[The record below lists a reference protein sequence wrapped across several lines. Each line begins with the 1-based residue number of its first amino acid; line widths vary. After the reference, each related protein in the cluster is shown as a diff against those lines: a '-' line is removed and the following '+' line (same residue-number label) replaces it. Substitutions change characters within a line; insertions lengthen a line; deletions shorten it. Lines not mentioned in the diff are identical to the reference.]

1 VESPDPKADA
11 KHNRPGGGISL
22 QTLIIA
28 GLASAAASYA
38 VSRIWGPG
46 TLISAAATP
55 VIVALVSEFLRRPV
69 ETAAK
74 SAKKVPTVQTLPAVR
89 KRTIAA
95 PGDATRVQ
103 EGPTRVTTG
112 SATRAEPHSPS
123 GQPPPGRRVEPPA
136 TVTPVMD
143 PGTMNH
149 AESNTWRPRWRL
161 AVVTGLV
168 AFAIVL
174 ALYTV
179 PDLLAGRSITGN
191 GQPTTF
197 FGGSAN
203 VNKKASPTTTVTT
216 TPVTTVT
223 KTAPTTTTTKTATTK
238 TTTTQPTTTGTTPTT
253 SATTQTGTLTT
264 TTTPVP

>member
-1 VESPDPKADA
+1 
-11 KHNRPGGGISL
+11 
-22 QTLIIA
+22 
-28 GLASAAASYA
+28 
-38 VSRIWGPG
+38 
-46 TLISAAATP
+46 
-55 VIVALVSEFLRRPV
+55 
-69 ETAAK
+69 
-74 SAKKVPTVQTLPAVR
+74 
-89 KRTIAA
+89 
-95 PGDATRVQ
+95 
-103 EGPTRVTTG
+103 
-112 SATRAEPHSPS
+112 
-123 GQPPPGRRVEPPA
+123 
-136 TVTPVMD
+136 MD